1 MLVTILAMIAL
12 VLAISYWLFREAI
25 YGKPANRWQ
34 RADANLAIYEERTSA
49 IDENEATL
57 ETADEAKRLLLADAA
72 DAKHESKNESSKPF
86 IGIVSVVF
94 VSILGVLGYLY
105 WGDPFAASLD
115 TIAQRLQV
123 ATQMEAGPKKIT
135 ELDTIIDLLERR
147 NRSRRGNSASATYL
161 THMYF
166 LNGDYDSVVETHR
179 KAEELGRTS
188 LNSDVERIRAEF
200 VLNNGL
206 MNDDIKRISNRIE
219 EVDPGNPIVMQTYG
233 LDAWR
238 LRDFPKARYYFER
251 ALQHDEEISPA
262 STAILEELIH
272 RTNAQLPAHHIAVVV
287 NVNIASLEFAN
298 TWLIV
303 YVRSTNLLQ
312 PIALVK
318 RPFARAEQY
327 SLVLDDAVTTANSY
341 SLSEQ
346 QKVQVIAR
354 LSRSSSLLTEDTIIE
369 VQSRWVDPRDAPN
382 LTLTLDPQ
390 KPVLKTFTAVVEL
403 AEHITVNEGEFVY
416 IFGAGIDENDS
427 PLLAKKISVTELPT
441 ALMLGTEDFTLPTS
455 EFPDE
460 GLNLFARLSRT
471 GNTTRQTGDSESKS
485 VLVKAGDTVRL
496 VIDQP
501 VSETSEH

>member
-1 MLVTILAMIAL
+1 M
-12 VLAISYWLFREAI
+12 
-25 YGKPANRWQ
+25 
-34 RADANLAIYEERTSA
+34 
-49 IDENEATL
+49 
-57 ETADEAKRLLLADAA
+57 
-72 DAKHESKNESSKPF
+72 
-86 IGIVSVVF
+86 
-94 VSILGVLGYLY
+94 
-105 WGDPFAASLD
+105 
-115 TIAQRLQV
+115 
-123 ATQMEAGPKKIT
+123 
-135 ELDTIIDLLERR
+135 
-147 NRSRRGNSASATYL
+147 
-161 THMYF
+161 
-166 LNGDYDSVVETHR
+166 
-179 KAEELGRTS
+179 
-188 LNSDVERIRAEF
+188 
-200 VLNNGL
+200 
-206 MNDDIKRISNRIE
+206 
-219 EVDPGNPIVMQTYG
+219 
-233 LDAWR
+233 
-238 LRDFPKARYYFER
+238 
-251 ALQHDEEISPA
+251 
-262 STAILEELIH
+262 
-272 RTNAQLPAHHIAVVV
+272 

-312 PIALVK
+312 PLALVK

-369 VQSRWVDPRDAPN
+369 VQSRWVDPRDAPD

-403 AEHITVNEGEFVY
+403 ADHINMDEGEFVY

-427 PLLAKKISVTELPT
+427 PLLVKKISVTELPT